1 MRQKYRLKR
10 NKQKKC
16 AIFFDAFFMCNC
28 SFINQ
33 GMTTT
38 LTLVTLSFR
47 MTWSV

>member
-10 NKQKKC
+10 NKQKMRH
-16 AIFFDAFFMCNC
+16 FFDAFFMCNC
-28 SFINQ
+28 LFINQ